1 MNIKIRKIRKKDM
14 VEALFIYNY
23 FIENSFSN
31 FEENQLSLK
40 KFQNQYEKI
49 NKKKLPFLIAEYEKI
64 IVGIAYLNNYRF
76 KSGYKY
82 SFENSIYVHHHYINQ
97 GIGSQLLKKLIFES
111 KKNKNIKNIIA
122 VIGDSSNKIS
132 INVHKK
138 NGFRKIGILKKI
150 GYKKRKWI
158 DSVYMQLML

>member
-1 MNIKIRKIRKKDM
+1 MHIKIRKIQKKDLNQ
-14 VEALFIYNY
+14 ALLIYNY

-31 FEENQLSLK
+31 FEEKKLSFK
-40 KFQNQYEKI
+40 KFNTQYEKI
-49 NKKKLPFLIAEYEKI
+49 TKNKLPFLIAEYNKI
-64 IVGIAYLNNYRF
+64 VVGIAFLNNYRF

-82 SFENSIYVHHHYINQ
+82 SFENSIYVDHNYINK
-97 GIGSQLLKKLIFES
+97 GIGSKLLKRLVSES

-132 INVHKK
+132 INIHEK
-138 NGFRKIGILKKI
+138 NGFKKIGILRKI